1 MSLLSIGVTGLNV
14 SQTYL
19 TITGNNIANANNPAY
34 TRQRA
39 ELATIPEQYVG
50 VGYIGNGAGVESIT
64 RVADEFLVKQIALD
78 TSAFNSLDVFATNMN
93 QIDRLLADGLSG
105 LSPGIDGFFS
115 AIETGA
121 QDPTSIPA
129 RQLVLSNAEGLV
141 ERFNTLYQRVAQQNL
156 AVNDQLSSLTAQVT
170 ALAEAIANLNADI
183 EEQVARGNGAVPNN
197 SLDDR
202 DELIRRLSEL
212 VSVQVVEQDS
222 GSVNVFIG
230 RGQNL
235 VVGNTSNALGIEA
248 STRNPGT
255 FEITFTGPGGV
266 PQQVTDFLSG
276 GKVGGLLEFRSDII
290 DQSFNA
296 LGRLAIGMTATI
308 NEQNQRGVDL
318 EGNLGGLIFQDIS
331 NTPQV
336 IGDRNNDTVTPTVAT
351 AVISDIDQLTT
362 SDYVVLFDTAT
373 DYTILRTE
381 DNVSVTG
388 TVGAFPAT
396 VSIDGVDITFS
407 GGAADAG
414 DIFYVRPT
422 RNGANNIDM
431 QISRPQELAF
441 ASAILTNADIGN
453 VGTGEIS
460 PGEVINVLDS
470 TGAPLSEFATAG
482 QLSPPVLIRFTSTTA
497 YDILDSSTGAA
508 ISTGNSFVPGIV
520 NTVSFGTPAA
530 YQVEINGSP
539 AAGDEFTIDYNATGI
554 GDNRNAVEIGALRI
568 SNELDSGSLSFEDA
582 YGRLV
587 ESIGA
592 RTAQVRISRDAS
604 ESLLIQT
611 QANRDALSGVSLE
624 EEAANL
630 IQFEQSYSANAQV
643 INVAR
648 QLFDTLLAIF

>member
-1 MSLLSIGVTGLNV
+1 MSLLSVGVTGLSV

-19 TITGNNIANANNPAY
+19 TVTGNNIANANNPAY
-34 TRQRA
+34 SRQRA
-39 ELATIPEQYVG
+39 ELATVPEQFVG
-50 VGYIGNGAGVESIT
+50 VGYLGNGASVENIA
-64 RVADEFLVKQIALD
+64 RVADQFLVKQIALD
-78 TSAFNSLDVFATNMN
+78 TSTFNSLDVFSTNMD

-105 LSPGIDGFFS
+105 LSPGIDGFFA
-115 AIETGA
+115 AIETAA
-121 QDPTSIPA
+121 QDPTSVPA
-129 RQLVLSNAEGLV
+129 RQLVLSNGEGLV
-141 ERFNTLYQRVAQQNL
+141 ERFNTLYERVAQQNL
-156 AVNDQLSSLTAQVT
+156 AVNDQLNSLTAQVT

-183 EEQVARGNGAVPNN
+183 EEQIARSNGAIPNN
-197 SLDDR
+197 SLDQR

-212 VSVQVVEQDS
+212 VSVQVIEQDS

-235 VVGNTSNALGIEA
+235 VVGSTSNELGIEA

-255 FEITFTGPGGV
+255 FEITFTGTNGV
-266 PQQVTDFLSG
+266 PQQVTDFVSG
-276 GKVGGLLEFRSDII
+276 GKVGGLLEFRSEII

-296 LGRLAIGMTATI
+296 LGRLALGITAAV
-308 NEQNQRGVDL
+308 NEQSQRGVDL

-336 IGDRNNDTVTPTVAT
+336 IADRNNDTVTPTVAT
-351 AVISDIDQLTT
+351 AVVSDIDQLTT
-362 SDYVVLFDTAT
+362 SDYVVIFDTAT
-373 DYTILRTE
+373 DYTILRSE
-381 DNVSVTG
+381 DNTSITG
-388 TVGAFPAT
+388 TVGAFPDT

-414 DIFYVRPT
+414 DTYYVRPT
-422 RNGANNIDM
+422 RNGANNINM
-431 QISRPQELAF
+431 EIRRPQELAL

-453 VGTGEIS
+453 IGTGEIS
-460 PGEVINVLDS
+460 LGEVINVRDS
-470 TGAPLSEFATAG
+470 TGTLLSEFATPG
-482 QLSPPVLIRFTSTTA
+482 QLSPPILIRFTSATA
-497 YDILDSSTGAA
+497 YDILDSGTGATV
-508 ISTGNSFVPGIV
+508 STGNSFIPGIV

-530 YQVEINGSP
+530 YQVEINGAP
-539 AAGDEFTIDYNATGI
+539 QTGDEFTINYNATGI
-554 GDNRNAVEIGALRI
+554 GDNRNAVAIGALRI

-592 RTAQVRISRDAS
+592 RTAQVQTSRDAS

-611 QANRDALSGVSLE
+611 QANRDAISGVSLE

-643 INVAR
+643 VNVAR